1 MENVV
6 ISYFRVESEA
16 FQALSELKKLSEYED
31 EAVLSQV
38 GVLKKEHGNI
48 LLKDSFDT
56 GKVSADDTLIGS
68 IVGGLAG
75 IIAGPLGVLLGVG
88 IGGSVGLLADAADM
102 KREAGLFWS
111 MTLRMKDGD
120 VAIVAVVQ
128 EKSEEPLNRIFGKF
142 ETVVERYPAAEIQ
155 EEIEHAR
162 EVQDDLEKQ
171 ARNKMAE
178 ERSAMREKKV
188 DEYKKKMQD
197 DFLKLKERFNG

>member
-6 ISYFRVESEA
+6 ISYFKVESEA
-16 FQALSELKKLSEYED
+16 FQALSELKKLSTFED
-31 EAVLSQV
+31 EAILSQV
-38 GVLKKEHGNI
+38 GILKKEHGNI

-56 GKVSADDTLIGS
+56 GKVSSNDTLIGS

-88 IGGSVGLLADAADM
+88 IGGSVGLLVDTQDV
-102 KREAGLFWS
+102 KKEAGLFWS

-155 EEIEHAR
+155 EEIDHAR
-162 EVQDDLEKQ
+162 DVQDGLEKQ
-171 ARNKMAE
+171 ARDKMAE
-178 ERSAMREKKV
+178 DRTAHRDKKV
-188 DEYKKKMQD
+188 SEYKEKMKE
-197 DFLKLKERFNG
+197 DFEKLRGRLNS